1 MCLRGVCSSYAVDW
15 SQFLHCLNW
24 LCTLGCR
31 EDWAP
36 VCQQGDVMVS
46 EALLSH
52 HVWQRPWIGDRFNF
66 YADCSVQFIKCEF
79 GLSHHLPQAALV
91 DFTVL
96 SITSLHQGAFS
107 RLLDRCSCTALSL
120 NTDEPCGNLE
130 CFLVIRYKLAWHP
143 PPHCKA
149 LEASHECLSRHVSHN
164 IKVNCSGDAESK
176 DANPYLVGCSQ
187 AKGSGPTKS
196 TPVNENGGSS
206 LNLNSG
212 KGGGGGAR
220 HAGPSNLWHTT

>member
-1 MCLRGVCSSYAVDW
+1 MKSSLSELTEYPRLSGRLSTCLPLRRCDGVRGSSKSLDVTYGRGLELMINSISTIAVR
-15 SQFLHCLNW
+15 SSLSVSLACPTIFL
-24 LCTLGCR
+24 R
-31 EDWAP
+31 
-36 VCQQGDVMVS
+36 
-46 EALLSH
+46 
-52 HVWQRPWIGDRFNF
+52 QR
-66 YADCSVQFIKCEF
+66 
-79 GLSHHLPQAALV
+79 LV

-107 RLLDRCSCTALSL
+107 RLLDRCSCTASSL
-120 NTDEPCGNLE
+120 NTDEPCGSLE
-130 CFLVIRYKLAWHP
+130 CFPVIRYKLAWHP
-143 PPHCKA
+143 PPRCKA

-220 HAGPSNLWHTT
+220 HAGPSNL